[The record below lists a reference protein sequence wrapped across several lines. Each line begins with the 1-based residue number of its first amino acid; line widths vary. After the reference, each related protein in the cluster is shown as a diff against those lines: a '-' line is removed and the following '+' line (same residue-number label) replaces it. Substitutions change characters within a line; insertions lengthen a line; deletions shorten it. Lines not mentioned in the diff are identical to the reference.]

1 MNATQYNIVFPLA
14 KKDTYEANDTVDFVL
29 SLENK
34 KLVPGSLAI
43 CGDACIYKD
52 KSTQTPFTSQDTDG
66 YIDADAGYHSLF
78 IDFTTEFR
86 AIGLTESFSYYPRYV
101 KMKTQGTML
110 RDSLGVETFNCIEG
124 KAMNETIRMGLNMG
138 VKSDDNLPPS
148 AVPFVVKPD
157 IAPNKSNVGIPGNQV
172 GVVRIR
178 CRLAPDG
185 EVIYGD
191 AADGNSGYQ
200 IKNLELRYETVDD
213 DGSREP
219 LTMEVYQVNR
229 VAIETNNAN
238 LSTFVP
244 GLCDAVHMSFIPTS
258 DESDTSGKK
267 NYLRCATITGTPILG
282 SNASVTQGASRL
294 YYAINDTDTALVGF
308 TMQSRSEML
317 WNYLRSWSNEPKNYA
332 AILARIEDEDAYGL
346 GINFGSPLDF
356 SSQQFAV
363 EIDSNVSTAHSAYL
377 YFRGTRTYQ

>member
-1 MNATQYNIVFPLA
+1 MSMNPTQYNIVFPLA
-14 KKDTYEANDTVDFVL
+14 KKATYEANDTIDFVL

-43 CGDACIYKD
+43 CGDATIFKN
-52 KSTQTPFTSQDTDG
+52 KSTQTAFTSQDSDG
-66 YIDADAGYHSLF
+66 YIDPDAGYHALF
-78 IDFTTEFR
+78 RDFTTEFR
-86 AIGLTESFSYYPRYV
+86 SIGLTEQFSYYPRYV
-101 KMKTQGTML
+101 KMKTQGSML

-138 VKSDDNLPPS
+138 VNQSA

-178 CRLAPDG
+178 CRLAPDS
-185 EVIYGD
+185 EVVYG
-191 AADGNSGYQ
+191 ADNNVGYQ
-200 IKNLELRYETVDD
+200 IQHLELRYETIDD

-229 VAIETNNAN
+229 QVIETNNAN

-244 GLCDAVHMSFIPTS
+244 GLCDAVHISFIPTA
-258 DESDTSGKK
+258 DESDTTGKK
-267 NYLRCATITGTPILG
+267 NYLRCAPIPGTPILG
-282 SNASVTQGASRL
+282 DNPSNVQGASRL

-317 WNYLRSWSNEPKNYA
+317 WNYLRSWNNEPKDYA
-332 AILARIEDEDAYGL
+332 TLLHRIQGADAYGL

-356 SSQQFAV
+356 STQQFAV